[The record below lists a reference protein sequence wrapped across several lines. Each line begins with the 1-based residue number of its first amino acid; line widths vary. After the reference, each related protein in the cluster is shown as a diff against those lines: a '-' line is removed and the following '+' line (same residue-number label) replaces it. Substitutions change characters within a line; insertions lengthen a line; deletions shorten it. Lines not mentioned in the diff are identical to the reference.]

1 MLNKIVDL
9 LFQTILLVIFFL
21 ILTPLGILL
30 RAFGKDYL
38 SRPFRRD
45 SPSYW
50 LVRK

>member
-9 LFQTILLVIFFL
+9 LFQAILLVIYFL

-38 SRPFRRD
+38 SRPFRGD
-45 SPSYW
+45 SLTYW
-50 LVRK
+50 IVRK